1 MFSNIFTH
9 AVGKNI
15 GIIIIVMF
23 ITFEGPD
30 GSGKSTQIP
39 LLAEFL
45 RQAGYDILLTR
56 EPGGTPIGEQIR
68 GIISDL
74 KNTDMRE
81 RTEILLFQASRAQHV
96 DQVILPHLQRGGL
109 VLCDRYADSTL
120 AYQGY
125 GYQLF
130 DLDTLRNIIR
140 FATGGLQPDLTLL
153 FDLEAEE
160 GLRRRS
166 NGGEWNRLD
175 ALDLEFHRRV
185 RMGYLEMAQL
195 EPARWVMID
204 AAQTPE
210 RVQKDIQ
217 HVVLNRLNVER
228 STFNR
233 LTS

>member
-1 MFSNIFTH
+1 
-9 AVGKNI
+9 
-15 GIIIIVMF
+15 MF

-130 DLDTLRNIIR
+130 DLDTLRSIIR

-195 EPARWVMID
+195 EPARWVMIN